1 MSDLQ
6 AIHGR
11 IIELRRHVNVHLS
24 HRWPFAP
31 SERYEL
37 WIRLKDGE
45 HQFTLNTRTMPARR
59 GHEVS
64 LIVTGDEKPK
74 VLGLVNVSAPCDVN
88 YLRTDPPWLLN
99 WRDALLVLALGVAL
113 MVLWGWPGAVLF
125 VPAGIVYLI
134 GAVILR
140 LIVRLAR
147 AAQVDRAIEE
157 ETQRINR
164 LAKSWR

>member
-1 MSDLQ
+1 
-6 AIHGR
+6 
-11 IIELRRHVNVHLS
+11 
-24 HRWPFAP
+24 
-31 SERYEL
+31 
-37 WIRLKDGE
+37 
-45 HQFTLNTRTMPARR
+45 
-59 GHEVS
+59 
-64 LIVTGDEKPK
+64 
-74 VLGLVNVSAPCDVN
+74 
-88 YLRTDPPWLLN
+88 
-99 WRDALLVLALGVAL
+99 LGVAL